1 MLHVSA
7 GLGTFEA
14 EASRPDGVRANALS
28 LPTQERA
35 RLAHDL
41 IVSLD
46 EAEDPGAA
54 GAWLAELERRAREV
68 ESRSVSLQDWAAV
81 RARWAARW
89 RKP

>member
-1 MLHVSA
+1 MA
-7 GLGTFEA
+7 P
-14 EASRPDGVRANALS
+14 RPDRVRADALS

-46 EAEDPGAA
+46 QAEDPGADD
-54 GAWLAELERRAREV
+54 AWLAELERRAREV
-68 ESRSVSLQDWAAV
+68 ESGSASLEEWAV
-81 RARWAARW
+81 VKARWAARW

>member
-1 MLHVSA
+1 MA
-7 GLGTFEA
+7 P
-14 EASRPDGVRANALS
+14 RPDRVRANALS

-54 GAWLAELERRAREV
+54 EAWLAEIERRAREV
-68 ESRSVSLQDWAAV
+68 ESGSVSLHDWPAV